1 MINLKVKWRHPILWK
16 YFKERPLG
24 FYIKVDTKV
33 EMKNQAIFS
42 ILQSVSH
49 AWVDLLFTPPTFKP
63 NLLLPFSLTF
73 SVIIFS
79 FSAIFACIIILFICV
94 PICLSLHLPVYLPFY
109 TPLSLLSF
117 YLPYVTSYSLLSFY
131 LPFVTYHSLSISI
144 IPCCNFLLSLRI
156 HHHSLHTSIYLYAC
170 LYICLS
176 IYVPSSHLLVY

>member
-1 MINLKVKWRHPILWK
+1 
-16 YFKERPLG
+16 
-24 FYIKVDTKV
+24 
-33 EMKNQAIFS
+33 MKNQAIFS

-94 PICLSLHLPVYLPFY
+94 PM
-109 TPLSLLSF
+109 
-117 YLPYVTSYSLLSFY
+117 SFY
-131 LPFVTYHSLSISI
+131 LPFVTYHSLSIST